1 MPFLPR
7 ELECEIFETAFRSDP
22 KNAALRLSLCLVAR
36 RVQFWVDLIYYETV
50 TISGKSRAN
59 QFLDLISRKLPGFF
73 AVAVKILCLV
83 HAVET
88 VQAVAILAAC
98 PAVQHLACW
107 VQQRD
112 YPDLALL
119 ISRLPL
125 SRLWIEFTHFLN
137 VPVAF
142 FSKLTHVELVFW
154 ESTGIQAPDIYRL
167 IRSFQQLPELTHIA
181 LAFTPSTANQAHAE
195 AICSSLPDLRV
206 VIIVR
211 DDAWHDYEELE
222 MPNDYSFDAR
232 IVTFSRI
239 SMDDDWEATN
249 FGHDNI
255 WSHAEG
261 VIAQRRARSGSPDR
275 T

>member
-1 MPFLPR
+1 MYP
-7 ELECEIFETAFRSDP
+7 
-22 KNAALRLSLCLVAR
+22 VAR
-36 RVQFWVDLIYYETV
+36 RVQFWVDLIFYEIV
-50 TISGKSRAN
+50 TIFGKVMPTRT
-59 QFLDLISRKLPGFF
+59 LIPSHLFFSLLGPTAKLPRSRSSR
-73 AVAVKILCLV
+73 
-83 HAVET
+83 H
-88 VQAVAILAAC
+88 
-98 PAVQHLACW
+98 
-107 VQQRD
+107 
-112 YPDLALL
+112 Y
-119 ISRLPL
+119 RLPL

-142 FSKLTHVELVFW
+142 SPKLTHVELVFW
-154 ESTGIQAPDIYRL
+154 ESTGIQAPDISRL
-167 IRSFQQLPELTHIA
+167 IRSLQQLPDFYPLRRESG
-181 LAFTPSTANQAHAE
+181 PQ

-211 DDAWHDYEELE
+211 DDARHDYEELE

-239 SMDDDWEATN
+239 SMDDWEATN